1 MIRSIDCAQASQ
13 AADRIEALDLDEH
26 PAVLVA
32 VAETHDVIVR
42 ALRHYAADLNPFDIP
57 PRFDFQIAVCCHGE
71 TGNGPEGRRR
81 FTATL
86 IDMIDPSRPK
96 LRSGCCDSIRE
107 AVAGAMAAAEI
118 PSFYVEDYYAI
129 ASRGCYCGYV
139 TNPADSMDFSEWHG
153 RKVRLFPAPGGR
165 NEEIEVE
172 VVAVERHLTVPP
184 IKAGKPIGFL
194 FKWPMPGETKR

>member
-1 MIRSIDCAQASQ
+1 MNRSIDLSDATH
-13 AADRIEALDLDEH
+13 AADQIQSLDQHDH
-26 PAVLVA
+26 GAVLVA
-32 VAETHDVIVR
+32 MAKYDDVIVR

-57 PRFDFQIAVCCHGE
+57 PRFDFQIAVCCRGE

-96 LRSGCCDSIRE
+96 LQSGCCDSIRE
-107 AVAGAMAAAEI
+107 AVAGAMASAEI

-184 IKAGKPIGFL
+184 IKAGKPIGFV
-194 FKWPMPGETKR
+194 FKWPMPGKVKP